1 MLWESKSQNLSLA
14 SGKNKNRAYNLH
26 FSYINRRFF
35 RCLLLGTLLVTTG
48 CATQSAN
55 QYLKPFIADKYKTIR
70 IEPCIDRTGLAGT
83 RDLGAEASYNLHE
96 EISDSG
102 LFAIRPNGELMLSC
116 DIERFA
122 EGSAL
127 KRWLWPGWGVT
138 KAKVTVMVWEQATKT
153 VLAVLSSVATVE
165 SGGLYTI
172 GADRYIIGVTMT
184 DIVEKLKLWS
194 QGKTEQP

>member
-1 MLWESKSQNLSLA
+1 MHLLHT
-14 SGKNKNRAYNLH
+14 NRWIL
-26 FSYINRRFF
+26 
-35 RCLLLGTLLVTTG
+35 RCLLLSTLLILLS

-83 RDLGAEASYNLHE
+83 RDLGTEATQSLHE
-96 EISDSG
+96 EISESG
-102 LFAIRPNGELMLSC
+102 LFEIRPDGELMLSC

-127 KRWLWPGWGVT
+127 KRWLWPGWGAT
-138 KAKVTVMVWEQATKT
+138 KAKITVLVWKQSSQT
-153 VLAVLSSVATVE
+153 VLAILSSVATVE

-172 GADRYIIGVTMT
+172 GADRYIIGVAMK
-184 DIVEKLKLWS
+184 DIVEKIKLWS
-194 QGKTEQP
+194 QGKKDKP